1 MSANLRLEA
10 FGELVPISRLGGQG
24 RVHCPSHVPVEL
36 GDRPIVIKLY
46 RRPPPAAAAHIL
58 AEMVTWARS
67 LRRAE
72 LMRLLHVAA
81 WPLARV
87 SDRGVPVG
95 IAMPDV
101 TRRFAAP
108 FVMPSGRRDQV
119 LLALEHL
126 LGTDAYLQLRGLDVR
141 LDTAKRAL
149 IAERIS
155 GALAFLHRHAIVASD
170 IAPSNLLVAFG
181 GDGVAVCFIDCDSM
195 VFRGRQ
201 ALPPVET
208 GDWEMPAA
216 FAEPPQTRAADAY
229 KLGLV
234 ILRLF
239 ARSHDARL
247 AANHMEHVPGELR
260 ELLGRALGANPANR
274 PPAGEWRRAL
284 RQLLAQG
291 GLNERYPG
299 PAPVHRTMRS
309 ASRVMSPVAAPAQ
322 TAMSPVVAPA
332 QHVASAAVLAAPQST
347 RLAARSRP
355 RPAGGAWLRP
365 AVAALW
371 LIAGT
376 ALLALLLSRMF
387 AAAVPNPAPGSSGFG
402 PGVSGFAAPV
412 YGYRYYYSPTGGAAG
427 PAPGPRQ
434 AAQVP

>member
-1 MSANLRLEA
+1 MSANVRLEE
-10 FGELVPISRLGGQG
+10 FGELIPIGRPGGQG
-24 RVHCPSHVPVEL
+24 RVHCPSHVPAGL
-36 GDRPIVIKLY
+36 GDLPVVVKLY
-46 RRPPPAAAAHIL
+46 RRPPPADAAHVL
-58 AEMVTWARS
+58 AEMVTWGQS
-67 LRRAE
+67 LQSVE

-87 SDRGVPVG
+87 SHRGAPVG

-108 FVMPSGRRDQV
+108 FVMPSGRRDRV

-141 LDTAKRAL
+141 LDTARRTL

-181 GDGVAVCFIDCDSM
+181 REAVAVCFIDCDSM

-229 KLGLV
+229 KLGLA

-247 AANHMEHVPGELR
+247 AANHVKHVPAELR

-274 PPAGEWRRAL
+274 PPAGEWQRAL

-299 PAPVHRTMRS
+299 PAPQWVMGRVGPRPDRVVSPPAVPAPAAWLVTS
-309 ASRVMSPVAAPAQ
+309 AAAPAPRP
-322 TAMSPVVAPA
+322 TGP
-332 QHVASAAVLAAPQST
+332 
-347 RLAARSRP
+347 AARSRP
-355 RPAGGAWLRP
+355 RAAGGVWLRP

-376 ALLALLLSRMF
+376 AVLALLLSRLF
-387 AAAVPNPAPGSSGFG
+387 AAAVPNPAPAGGGFG
-402 PGVSGFAAPV
+402 SGVSGFAAPV
-412 YGYRYYYSPTGGAAG
+412 YGYRYYYPPAGGA
-427 PAPGPRQ
+427 PGLARSRGQ
-434 AAQVP
+434 GAQLP